1 VQEENLKLKL
11 LDLEKKF
18 VELEM
23 SVSKI
28 NESLK
33 TLEAKKVNEI
43 VERFEE
49 IEDLVLI
56 ENAAVSE
63 LKELLERSDTGKVS
77 EEFQKFKEEIESKI
91 NSINSSLLTTID
103 EIKKRVEGFSANADE
118 VRTLNERIS
127 KVEESLKF
135 IPEFLEKGEIINNL
149 GKIVKSHDE
158 LIEKINKELE
168 EVKKIKAKVDEELKK
183 RIPESLLE
191 DFVKM
196 NNEMS
201 VLKLNI
207 SSLSKQLEEIYRDVK
222 LLKPDLIKEVLSKS
236 VEIKM
241 AIEDRFKEIN
251 ELVAS
256 ISSSKEEIRK
266 ISILE
271 AKINELSK
279 LLNSSVAEIENLK
292 ASLALFS
299 SKQDLEKLNEL
310 IESMKNEI
318 KKLKSSSVNLEDYN
332 QLKSSYISLSE
343 ETSKTKENLN
353 KLSLDLELIRSS
365 LEAISKNVSDLQ
377 TKIRS
382 FEEISPKNFVR
393 IEDFSAMVFD
403 IKKNSQEIEK
413 IKQDLLN
420 LANRNEI
427 LSVKKEIE
435 DLKKEFLSVKNSL
448 IPLAPFQQVV
458 NKIAYLEAKINEI
471 EKRLETKVKP
481 IILE

>member
-1 VQEENLKLKL
+1 MQEENLKLKL

-63 LKELLERSDTGKVS
+63 LKELLERSDTSKVS

-343 ETSKTKENLN
+343 EASKTKENLN

-427 LSVKKEIE
+427 LGIKKEIE

>member
-1 VQEENLKLKL
+1 MQEENLKLKL

-63 LKELLERSDTGKVS
+63 LKELLERSDTSKVS

-299 SKQDLEKLNEL
+299 SKQDLEKLSEL

-332 QLKSSYISLSE
+332 QLKSSYTSLSE
-343 ETSKTKENLN
+343 EASKTKENLN

-427 LSVKKEIE
+427 LGIKKEIE

>member
-1 VQEENLKLKL
+1 MQEENLKLKL

-63 LKELLERSDTGKVS
+63 LKELLERSDTEKINQ
-77 EEFQKFKEEIESKI
+77 EFQGFKNEILEKTKKVNEIVERFEEIEKEV
-91 NSINSSLLTTID
+91 N
-103 EIKKRVEGFSANADE
+103 EIKEIK
-118 VRTLNERIS
+118 L
-127 KVEESLKF
+127 KVEE
-135 IPEFLEKGEIINNL
+135 
-149 GKIVKSHDE
+149 E
-158 LIEKINKELE
+158 LN
-168 EVKKIKAKVDEELKK
+168 K
-183 RIPESLLE
+183 RIPASIIE
-191 DFVKM
+191 DFVKIK
-196 NNEMS
+196 NELS
-201 VLKLNI
+201 FLRVNV
-207 SSLSKQLEEIYRDVK
+207 SSLSTQVENTYKDVRLLNPEAIREI
-222 LLKPDLIKEVLSKS
+222 LSKM
-236 VEIKM
+236 VEIKGE
-241 AIEDRFKEIN
+241 IENKLKDVS
-251 ELVAS
+251 ELIDS
-256 ISSSKEEIRK
+256 ISSKTEEIKK
-266 ISILE
+266 ISLLE
-271 AKINELSK
+271 SKIAELFK
-279 LLNSSVAEIENLK
+279 LINSYSVDIEALKGSLN
-292 ASLALFS
+292 LFS
-299 SKQDLEKLNEL
+299 SKEDLNKIIATMN
-310 IESMKNEI
+310 MVKNEI
-318 KKLKSSSVNLEDYN
+318 NELKSSSVNLEDYN

-427 LSVKKEIE
+427 LGIKKEIE

>member
-1 VQEENLKLKL
+1 
-11 LDLEKKF
+11 
-18 VELEM
+18 
-23 SVSKI
+23 
-28 NESLK
+28 
-33 TLEAKKVNEI
+33 
-43 VERFEE
+43 
-49 IEDLVLI
+49 
-56 ENAAVSE
+56 
-63 LKELLERSDTGKVS
+63 
-77 EEFQKFKEEIESKI
+77 
-91 NSINSSLLTTID
+91 
-103 EIKKRVEGFSANADE
+103 
-118 VRTLNERIS
+118 
-127 KVEESLKF
+127 
-135 IPEFLEKGEIINNL
+135 
-149 GKIVKSHDE
+149 
-158 LIEKINKELE
+158 INKELE

-299 SKQDLEKLNEL
+299 SKQDLEKLSEL

-427 LSVKKEIE
+427 LGIKKEIE